1 MGMSY
6 LWSVKFKIPA
16 NPLLDEIREEI
27 FTDSMSSIDL
37 TLTRGIVM
45 VAERHQPKPWLLRL
59 INWLVEFVW
68 IAYLR
73 TETFRQRSVQNVL
86 DLTRCEDSSTNSNGL
101 ISIDHFLNT
110 LTIFSA
116 EGPDSKNTL
125 RMLENCLNYLWM
137 NPGGL
142 QAASIY
148 ASEPWEASFVLQAM
162 VSAGMADKP
171 ELRGTMQRTYD
182 YMVRQQYL
190 DDWQDSPPAL
200 RFSRIGGW
208 PFMSKNSGYACSDC
222 TGEALKAVLMARTQT
237 DLDEPPVSD
246 MDARIRLGVDNL
258 LMNQNP
264 TGGYSSFEPRRCRE
278 YIELLNG
285 TELFGDV
292 MVEYDYVE
300 CAASALTALTLFRSV
315 ENYRAKDIE
324 RCINRGVDFIHK
336 QQRADG
342 SWAACWGIGF
352 TYGAKFALEALG
364 ETGETYQNSQVARRG
379 CEFLLRK
386 QREDGGWGETTD
398 VSAVPSKTLTMMASD

>member
-1 MGMSY
+1 
-6 LWSVKFKIPA
+6 
-16 NPLLDEIREEI
+16 
-27 FTDSMSSIDL
+27 
-37 TLTRGIVM
+37 
-45 VAERHQPKPWLLRL
+45 
-59 INWLVEFVW
+59 
-68 IAYLR
+68 
-73 TETFRQRSVQNVL
+73 
-86 DLTRCEDSSTNSNGL
+86 
-101 ISIDHFLNT
+101 
-110 LTIFSA
+110 
-116 EGPDSKNTL
+116 
-125 RMLENCLNYLWM
+125 
-137 NPGGL
+137 
-142 QAASIY
+142 
-148 ASEPWEASFVLQAM
+148 
-162 VSAGMADKP
+162 
-171 ELRGTMQRTYD
+171 
-182 YMVRQQYL
+182 
-190 DDWQDSPPAL
+190 
-200 RFSRIGGW
+200 
-208 PFMSKNSGYACSDC
+208 MSKNSGYACSDC